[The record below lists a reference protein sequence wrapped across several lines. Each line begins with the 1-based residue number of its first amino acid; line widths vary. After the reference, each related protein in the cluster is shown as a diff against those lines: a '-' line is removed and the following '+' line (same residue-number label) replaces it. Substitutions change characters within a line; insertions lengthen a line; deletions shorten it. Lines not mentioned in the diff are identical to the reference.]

1 MYSRPLKSD
10 DLEYNHEYNPL
21 TNGILAY
28 TKIITIVPVVTEETI
43 RRQVSSPGGG
53 HPLGQNLGVWY
64 RESWH
69 HGSPCIHSAV
79 SRAVNLKDQM

>member
-10 DLEYNHEYNPL
+10 DLEYNHESNPS
-21 TNGILAY
+21 
-28 TKIITIVPVVTEETI
+28 KIITIVPVVTEETI

-69 HGSPCIHSAV
+69 HSSPSIYSAV